1 MTDLK
6 SALEHVLWIG
16 GGTDTGKTSIAQA
29 IAHRYGLQIYH
40 YDRNEPSHIER
51 LIDAGSTYF
60 QELVTKTAEGRWVLR
75 DVDAYWVLRSPEVM
89 AQETIASWKARF
101 PLVVEDLQAMPK
113 EPMIIA
119 EGPGL
124 FPENV
129 YPTLHTPRQAIWL
142 VPTESFKRA
151 LVERRGKPSV
161 RAQTRDPERA
171 TENLIGRDLLMARRV
186 EEEALERG
194 LTVCEVDGSRSLEEM
209 IALVERHFEPLLQEE
224 REG

>member
-16 GGTDTGKTSIAQA
+16 GGTDTGKMSIAQA

-89 AQETIASWKARF
+89 AQETIASWKSRF

-142 VPTESFKRA
+142 VPTEAFKRA
-151 LVERRGKPSV
+151 LVEQRGKPGV

-186 EEEALERG
+186 EEEAQERG

-209 IALVERHFEPLLQEE
+209 VTVVEQHFQPLL
-224 REG
+224 GT

>member
-1 MTDLK
+1 MYPI
-6 SALEHVLWIG
+6 SSYVLLPN
-16 GGTDTGKTSIAQA
+16 SVAS
-29 IAHRYGLQIYH
+29 H

-124 FPENV
+124 FPE
-129 YPTLHTPRQAIWL
+129 
-142 VPTESFKRA
+142 
-151 LVERRGKPSV
+151 
-161 RAQTRDPERA
+161 
-171 TENLIGRDLLMARRV
+171 
-186 EEEALERG
+186 ERG
-194 LTVCEVDGSRSLEEM
+194 LTVCEVDGYRSLEEM
-209 IALVERHFEPLLQEE
+209 VTVVEQHFQPLL
-224 REG
+224 GT

>member
-89 AQETIASWKARF
+89 AQETIASWKSRF

-142 VPTESFKRA
+142 VPTEFFKRA
-151 LVERRGKPSV
+151 LVEQRGKPSV

-209 IALVERHFEPLLQEE
+209 VTVVERHFEPLLQEE